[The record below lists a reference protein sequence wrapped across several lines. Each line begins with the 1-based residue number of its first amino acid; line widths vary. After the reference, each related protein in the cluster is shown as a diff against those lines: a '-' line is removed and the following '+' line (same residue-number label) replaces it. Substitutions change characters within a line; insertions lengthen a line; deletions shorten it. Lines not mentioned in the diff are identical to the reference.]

1 MPLVKKSTPH
11 SESSAGVS
19 GHSIPPAVQKEAE
32 AQRRKARTLAKK
44 QQAAERI
51 ASATAQLSSGINEG
65 SAACEEL
72 KRATD
77 QISASAEEAAG
88 AAQESLR
95 AIHLL
100 AQSIEKQLSNSEESQ
115 VRGANL
121 QALASKITSEVLAT
135 VGSIELAA
143 ARQATSVTMV
153 AELERQASNIGDIV
167 KAVAR
172 IADQT
177 NLLALNAAIEAAR
190 AGKHGKGFAVV
201 ADEVRTLAETSEKS
215 ARDIQNLVTQIQ
227 GEVQIISTGI
237 NSSSEAIREEAIRGK
252 AVVNQMETIASES
265 KVIVEGAQ
273 EILITAQQSSR
284 SSQQALQAAE
294 AIAAAA
300 EEQSSATEES
310 AKTVSEQTVALS
322 QAEQASASLSE
333 IADDLRT
340 SADITKS
347 AEDVASAAE
356 ELSSAV
362 QEITRASAQIM
373 VAIEQIRKGAQ
384 SQAAASAE
392 SAAAIAQIEKGIEL
406 SSERSG
412 LALNK
417 VITMKSMLSENKQGV
432 IQLISGIE
440 ESLKSTRESMQQVKA
455 LEAVSRRIDKI
466 VDSITTVSI
475 QTNML
480 AVNGAVEAARA
491 GEFGKG
497 FVVVATDI
505 RNLAHDSA
513 ENADRIKDMVRSIQE
528 QIGTVSRDLQEILI
542 SASSEI
548 EKTRAISNNLI
559 TIEEDILR
567 LEKGNKEIVSMSGDM
582 VSAVAQIKTG
592 VEQVSAAA
600 SEAEKSATESAAAAR
615 QQSQGAEELSA
626 AIEEIASLAD
636 ELQAA

>member
-1 MPLVKKSTPH
+1 MPLVKKTSSQSNST
-11 SESSAGVS
+11 AGDANQANL
-19 GHSIPPAVQKEAE
+19 HREAE
-32 AQRRKARTLAKK
+32 AQRRKARTMAKK

-51 ASATAQLSSGINEG
+51 ASATSQLSSGIAEAS
-65 SAACEEL
+65 SAAEEL

-77 QISASAEEAAG
+77 EIASSAEQASG

-95 AIHLL
+95 AIHTL
-100 AQSIEKQLSNSEESQ
+100 AQNIEKQLGNAQEAQ
-115 VRGANL
+115 TRGLNL
-121 QALASKITSEVLAT
+121 QNLAGRITTEVLAT
-135 VGSIELAA
+135 VSSIDLAA
-143 ARQATSVTMV
+143 GRQAASVDMV

-215 ARDIQNLVTQIQ
+215 ARDIQGLVTQIQ
-227 GEVQIISTGI
+227 SEVQVISSGI
-237 NSSSEAIREEAIRGK
+237 NESATTIRSEAERGK
-252 AVVNQMETIASES
+252 VVVSQLEVIAKDSQ
-265 KVIVEGAQ
+265 VIVDGAR
-273 EILITAQQSSR
+273 EILVAAEQSNRASR
-284 SSQQALQAAE
+284 LALSGAE

-300 EEQSSATEES
+300 EEQSGATEES
-310 AKTVSEQTVALS
+310 AKTVSEQTIALS
-322 QAEQASASLSE
+322 QAEQASSSLAE

-340 SADITKS
+340 SSDISKS

-362 QEITRASAQIM
+362 QELTRSSAQIM

-384 SQAAASAE
+384 NQAAACSE
-392 SAAAIAQIEKGIEL
+392 SAAAMSQIEKGVEL
-406 SSERSG
+406 SSSRASVAVDKAVAMRELLVDNKRNIMG
-412 LALNK
+412 LVN
-417 VITMKSMLSENKQGV
+417 
-432 IQLISGIE
+432 GIE
-440 ESLKSTRESMQQVKA
+440 ASLSTTRESMTQIKA

-466 VDSITTVSI
+466 VDSISTVSI

-528 QIGTVSRDLQEILI
+528 QITVVSRDLQDILV
-542 SASSEI
+542 AATQEI
-548 EKTRAISNNLI
+548 EKTRAIVANLDV
-559 TIEEDILR
+559 IEGDVQR
-567 LEKGNKEIVSMSGDM
+567 LEGGNREVLELAEEM
-582 VSAVAQIKTG
+582 VAAVTQVRTG

-600 SEAEKSATESAAAAR
+600 TEAEKSATESAAAAR
-615 QQSQGAEELSA
+615 QQSQGADELAA

-636 ELQAA
+636 ELQTA

>member
-1 MPLVKKSTPH
+1 MPLVKKP
-11 SESSAGVS
+11 SSQSLNVAGDPTQANL
-19 GHSIPPAVQKEAE
+19 HREAE
-32 AQRRKARTLAKK
+32 AQRRKARTMAKK

-51 ASATAQLSSGINEG
+51 ASATSQLSSGIAEAS
-65 SAACEEL
+65 SAAEEL

-77 QISASAEEAAG
+77 EIASSAEQASG

-95 AIHLL
+95 AIHTLT
-100 AQSIEKQLSNSEESQ
+100 QNIQKQLSNAQ
-115 VRGANL
+115 DAQNRGIGLQNL
-121 QALASKITSEVLAT
+121 AGRITTDVLAT
-135 VGSIELAA
+135 VNSIDVAA
-143 ARQATSVTMV
+143 TRQSASVDMV

-215 ARDIQNLVTQIQ
+215 ARDIQGLVTQIQ
-227 GEVQIISTGI
+227 SEVQVIASGI
-237 NSSSEAIREEAIRGK
+237 NDSATTIRGEAERGK
-252 AVVNQMETIASES
+252 VVVAQLDAIAKDSQA
-265 KVIVEGAQ
+265 IVDGAR
-273 EILITAQQSSR
+273 EILVAAEQSNRASGL
-284 SSQQALQAAE
+284 ALSGAE

-300 EEQSSATEES
+300 EEQSGATEES
-310 AKTVSEQTVALS
+310 AKTVSEQTIALS
-322 QAEQASASLSE
+322 QAEQASSSLAE
-333 IADDLRT
+333 VADDLRT
-340 SADITKS
+340 SSDISKS

-362 QEITRASAQIM
+362 QELTRSSAQIM

-384 SQAAASAE
+384 NQAAACAE
-392 SAAAIAQIEKGIEL
+392 SATAMAQIEKGIEL
-406 SSERSG
+406 SSGRASVAVDKAVTMR
-412 LALNK
+412 ALL
-417 VITMKSMLSENKQGV
+417 TENKSNV
-432 IQLISGIE
+432 LSLVNGIE
-440 ESLKSTRESMQQVKA
+440 ASLGSTRESMAQIKA

-466 VDSITTVSI
+466 VDSISTVSI

-528 QIGTVSRDLQEILI
+528 QITVVSRDLQDILI
-542 SASSEI
+542 AAGQEI
-548 EKTRAISNNLI
+548 EKTRSIVSNLDVI
-559 TIEEDILR
+559 DGDVQR
-567 LEKGNKEIVSMSGDM
+567 LEMGNREVLELSDEM
-582 VSAVAQIKTG
+582 VAAVTQVRTG
-592 VEQVSAAA
+592 VEQVAAA
-600 SEAEKSATESAAAAR
+600 AAESEKSATESAAAAR
-615 QQSQGAEELSA
+615 QQSQGADELAA

-636 ELQAA
+636 ELQTA

>member
-1 MPLVKKSTPH
+1 
-11 SESSAGVS
+11 
-19 GHSIPPAVQKEAE
+19 
-32 AQRRKARTLAKK
+32 
-44 QQAAERI
+44 
-51 ASATAQLSSGINEG
+51 
-65 SAACEEL
+65 
-72 KRATD
+72 
-77 QISASAEEAAG
+77 
-88 AAQESLR
+88 
-95 AIHLL
+95 
-100 AQSIEKQLSNSEESQ
+100 
-115 VRGANL
+115 
-121 QALASKITSEVLAT
+121 LAT
-135 VGSIELAA
+135 VGAIEVASH
-143 ARQATSVTMV
+143 RQAASVNMV

-227 GEVQIISTGI
+227 SEVQVISNGI
-237 NSSSEAIREEAIRGK
+237 NTSASVIQEEAGRGK
-252 AVVNQMETIASES
+252 TVADQLAVIA
-265 KVIVEGAQ
+265 KDCQVIVNGARD
-273 EILITAQQSSR
+273 ILVAAQQSST

-310 AKTVSEQTVALS
+310 AKTVNEQTVALS
-322 QAEQASASLSE
+322 QAEQAAASLAE

-340 SADITKS
+340 SSDIAKS
-347 AEDVASAAE
+347 AEEVASASE

-362 QEITRASAQIM
+362 QEITRSSAQIM

-384 SQAAASAE
+384 SQAAATTQ
-392 SAAAIAQIEKGIEL
+392 SAAAVSQIERGIEL
-406 SSERSG
+406 ASGRASAALERASQMKV
-412 LALNK
+412 LLN
-417 VITMKSMLSENKQGV
+417 ENKSSITGL
-432 IQLISGIE
+432 IQGIE
-440 ESLKSTRESMQQVKA
+440 TSLVSTRESMQQMKA
-455 LEAVSRRIDKI
+455 LEVVSRRIDKI

-528 QIGTVSRDLQEILI
+528 QIGTVARDLQEILT
-542 SASSEI
+542 SASAEI
-548 EKTRAISNNLI
+548 DKTRAISANLVQ
-559 TIEEDILR
+559 IESDVTV
-567 LEKGNKEIVSMSGDM
+567 LELGNQEVVDLSGDM
-582 VSAVAQIKTG
+582 VSAVSQVKTG
-592 VEQVSAAA
+592 VEQVASAAA
-600 SEAEKSATESAAAAR
+600 QAEKAATESAGAAR
-615 QQSQGAEELSA
+615 QQSQGADELAA

-636 ELQAA
+636 ELQSA